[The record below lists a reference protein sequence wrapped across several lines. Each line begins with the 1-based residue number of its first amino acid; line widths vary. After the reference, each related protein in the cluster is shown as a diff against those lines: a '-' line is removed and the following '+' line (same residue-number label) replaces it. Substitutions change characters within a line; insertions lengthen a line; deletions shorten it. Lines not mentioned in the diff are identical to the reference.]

1 MIKSW
6 TPASVM
12 GVFECEGVAVCVCV
26 GGGGMWGW
34 VCLSVR
40 VLCVGWVGVFQCE
53 GVSVCVCG
61 GGWCI
66 VFFAF

>member
-26 GGGGMWGW
+26 GGGGD
-34 VCLSVR
+34 
-40 VLCVGWVGVFQCE
+40 VGVGVFECE
-53 GVSVCVCG
+53 GVVCG
-61 GGWCI
+61 VGGG
-66 VFFAF
+66 VSV